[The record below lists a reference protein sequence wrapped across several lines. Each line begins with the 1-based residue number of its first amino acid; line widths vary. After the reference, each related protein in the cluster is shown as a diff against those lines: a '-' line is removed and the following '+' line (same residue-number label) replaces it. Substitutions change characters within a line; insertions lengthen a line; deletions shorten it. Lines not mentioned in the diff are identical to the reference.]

1 MRDWRSRER
10 YIEHSRDDRKQNQ
23 AKGALLR
30 SIYRCRTVNK
40 SGDTP
45 VERKRMGISV
55 NGPSGIDTAS
65 LIEQLVELEYT
76 NKVDPIEE
84 KQEAYQV
91 SIDAYSKLKSLISD
105 LSTQAGNIDE
115 LKDFNEFITG
125 SSDEDAATISGSTD
139 CQTGTYSLEIFH
151 LATNEKL
158 VSGNNLISSQTASLS
173 SMGIT
178 TGTISINGT
187 EITVDDDDTIQDL
200 RAKINDATD
209 TDGESIGVT
218 ASVLRVSDG
227 NYRLVL
233 TSDDSGANGA
243 EYRDVSGSLLQNL
256 GIISSA
262 DGDKGITHQRIG
274 SDAGVEETLSG
285 LAVDS
290 TIRISGKDHDG
301 NEIAG
306 MITVSEEMSGEDFLK
321 EIEELY
327 NGTVTASF
335 ESDGSLSISDKI
347 GGSSQM
353 ELSFDSFGSTTPPAI
368 TCTIVGQ
375 SGKSVLSCGSDAFL
389 SIDGINVSSASNS
402 VDDAIAG
409 ATITLKD
416 TTDEKSV
423 ELSVERDVD
432 TLAGKITKLVD
443 SYNTLYNWV
452 EEQTS
457 YAVNNDEEEGEESEN
472 GSLAGDMTVDTIMNK
487 ISSVFRK
494 QFTSATG
501 KYHNLNSIGIS
512 TDSSSGEL
520 NVDADKLKKALTA
533 NMNDVMNLFVTDGR
547 SSASGITLGR
557 SDSSTQSGEYELE
570 KTESGYRIRLDGS
583 TAWYEAASITGEIVE
598 FDDGPA
604 AGLFLTVPASSLATG
619 ESATFTYS
627 RGFGDMLKDL
637 ADQMTD
643 GSSASDGLIALRQ
656 KSLNKNIDSAN
667 DRIESL
673 TTQIEN
679 YRERLTRQYAA
690 MEEALNTME
699 TQMSSMLSALGIS
712 SS

>member
-1 MRDWRSRER
+1 
-10 YIEHSRDDRKQNQ
+10 
-23 AKGALLR
+23 
-30 SIYRCRTVNK
+30 
-40 SGDTP
+40 
-45 VERKRMGISV
+45 MGISV

-91 SIDAYSKLKSLISD
+91 SIDAYSTLKSLISD
-105 LSTQAGNIDE
+105 LSTQAGNIDD
-115 LKDFNEFITG
+115 LKDFNEFITE

-139 CQTGTYSLEIFH
+139 CQTGTYSLEVFH
-151 LATNEKL
+151 LATNEKM
-158 VSGNNLISSQTASLS
+158 VSGDNLISSQTASLG

-187 EITVDDDDTIQDL
+187 EITIDDDDTIQEL
-200 RAKINDATD
+200 RAKINNTTDA
-209 TDGESIGVT
+209 DGESIGVT

-233 TSDDSGANGA
+233 TADDSGADGA
-243 EYRDVSGSLLQNL
+243 EYRDVSGSLLQDL
-256 GIISSA
+256 GIINSA
-262 DGDKGITHQRIG
+262 DGDKGITNRRLMSSTG
-274 SDAGVEETLSG
+274 LEETFSG
-285 LAVDS
+285 LATNS
-290 TIRISGKDHDG
+290 TIQISGKDHDG
-301 NEIAG
+301 NVISG
-306 MITVSEEMSGEDFLK
+306 TVTVSDGMSGEDFLR
-321 EIEELY
+321 EIGELY

-353 ELSFDSFGSTTPPAI
+353 ELSFDSFGSTTPPAM
-368 TCTIVGQ
+368 TCTVVGQ
-375 SGKSVLSCGSDAFL
+375 SGKNVLSCGSDAFL
-389 SIDGINVSSASNS
+389 SIDGINISSASNS

-409 ATITLKD
+409 ATITLNG
-416 TTDEKSV
+416 TTDEKAV

-432 TLAGKITKLVD
+432 TLADKITKLVD
-443 SYNTLYNWV
+443 SYNTLYSWV

-457 YAVNNDEEEGEESEN
+457 YAAANDDEDDDESEN

-487 ISSVFRK
+487 ISSVFRE
-494 QFTSATG
+494 QFTSVSG

-512 TDSSSGEL
+512 TDSSTGEL
-520 NVDADKLKKALTA
+520 TVDADKLEKALTT
-533 NMNDVMNLFVTDGR
+533 NMNDVMNLFVTDGT
-547 SSASGITLGR
+547 SSASGITLGK

-570 KTESGYRIRLDGS
+570 KTESGYRIRLNGS
-583 TAWYEAASITGEIVE
+583 TDWYEAASITGEIVE

-604 AGLFLTVPASSLATG
+604 AGLFLTVSASALATG

-627 RGFGDMLKDL
+627 KGFGDMLKEV

-643 GSSASDGLIALRQ
+643 GSSTSEGLISLRQ
-656 KSLNKNIDSAN
+656 KSLNKNIDSAT

-679 YRERLTRQYAA
+679 YRERLTKQYAA